1 MDCVTDDRWKP
12 LVSFHGHMCPG
23 LAVGAR
29 AVTVGLRELAADSP
43 PQPLWVLAETAM
55 CSVDAVQHL
64 TGCTLGNG
72 GLVFRDHGKNAFTF
86 IGGPDDR
93 AVRVVAKPD
102 ALPPDPEHA
111 RLRHRA
117 DAGVATEVERARYAE
132 LHLARAQMILD
143 VPEARLFSVLS
154 DGVAPLK
161 LAERSQEAEPCSL
174 CGEMVMRTRSIETE
188 HGTRCIPC
196 AGARGTG

>member
-1 MDCVTDDRWKP
+1 MDCVTDDRWEP
-12 LVSFHGHMCPG
+12 LVDFHGHMCPG

-29 AVTVGLRELAADSP
+29 AVAIGLRELAGGSP
-43 PQPLWVLAETAM
+43 PQPLQVLAETAM

-86 IGGPDDR
+86 IGGPEGR

-111 RLRHRA
+111 QLRERA
-117 DAGVATEVERARYAE
+117 DAGVATDVERARYVQ
-132 LHLARAQMILD
+132 LHLARAQLILD
-143 VPEARLFSVLS
+143 LPESRLFSVS
-154 DGVAPLK
+154 IEDVAPPILS
-161 LAERSQEAEPCSL
+161 ERTQEAALCSH
-174 CGEMVMRTRSIETE
+174 CGETVMRTRSIETE
-188 HGTRCIPC
+188 HGIRCIPC
-196 AGARGTG
+196 ANR